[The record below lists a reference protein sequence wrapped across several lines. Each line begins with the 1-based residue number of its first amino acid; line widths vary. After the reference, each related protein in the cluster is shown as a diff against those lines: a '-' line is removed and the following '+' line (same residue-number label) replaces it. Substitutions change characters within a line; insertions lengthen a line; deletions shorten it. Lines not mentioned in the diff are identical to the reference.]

1 VGGDALLGERHGVFP
16 RIHMLIAANVE
27 IAGMVRSVEVE
38 RIEGTLSPRLL
49 WVADYLD
56 NK

>member
-1 VGGDALLGERHGVFP
+1 
-16 RIHMLIAANVE
+16 MLIAANVE